1 MTAREGREFYAEA
14 YGHSSGTVFLYGS
27 GVEQKHN
34 IAETSGTTAGSGKN
48 GSSHT
53 GRNYLSQ
60 GNAAGSPASDIR
72 KNSAALF
79 GISKRSVCFSKIFR
93 ETAQQCLKDSALHK
107 KDLEAFAQ
115 LGEYLGWMDIT
126 LQKNTITLYQEQ
138 LKQEIQYLERELP
151 GRKKMCQSLGVI
163 AGIFLSILCL

>member
-1 MTAREGREFYAEA
+1 MLKIIGAVLVIFACAALGDKKSAAISDRLFLLREIEKLLLLLMGEITYRREALPEA
-14 YGHSSGTVFLYGS
+14 VLR
-27 GVEQKHN
+27 V
-34 IAETSGTTAGSGKN
+34 SGKVQEPLC
-48 GSSHT
+48 SFLKET
-53 GRNYLSQ
+53 AEMAQKYQ
-60 GNAAGSPASDIR
+60 GERFA
-72 KNSAALF
+72 
-79 GISKRSVCFSKIFR
+79 CIFR
-93 ETAQQCLKDSALHK
+93 ENAEKYLKNSELTQ
-107 KDLEAFAQ
+107 KDFEEFVQ

>member
-1 MTAREGREFYAEA
+1 MLRLM
-14 YGHSSGTVFLYGS
+14 GTVLVLFSCTALGWSRSMTLQKRLEQLREVEKMVHLILGEITYRKETLPEALLRISEKTAPPFSEFLREVS
-27 GVEQKHN
+27 RQ
-34 IAETSGTTAGSGKN
+34 AS
-48 GSSHT
+48 
-53 GRNYLSQ
+53 LFQ
-60 GNAAGSPASDIR
+60 GD
-72 KNSAALF
+72 
-79 GISKRSVCFSKIFR
+79 CFSKIFR

-107 KDLEAFAQ
+107 KDLEAFSQ

-126 LQKNTITLYQEQ
+126 LQNNTITLYQEQ

>member
-1 MTAREGREFYAEA
+1 MLRLM
-14 YGHSSGTVFLYGS
+14 GTVLVLFSCTALGWSRSMTLQKRLEQLREVEKMVTYRKETLPEALLRISEKTAPPFSEFLREVS
-27 GVEQKHN
+27 RQ
-34 IAETSGTTAGSGKN
+34 AS
-48 GSSHT
+48 
-53 GRNYLSQ
+53 LFQ
-60 GNAAGSPASDIR
+60 GD
-72 KNSAALF
+72 
-79 GISKRSVCFSKIFR
+79 CFSKIFR

-107 KDLEAFAQ
+107 KDLEAFSQ